1 MEVPGRGPGIHQRV
15 GRRPDR
21 FRYQR
26 RLISHPPADPG
37 VVIDTLRFFRWDMA
51 AAAVSLAV
59 ATWYG
64 GVTIAAITGILI
76 IVEIVFSF
84 DNAAVN
90 AKYLAKLSESW
101 QRIFLTVGVLIA
113 VFGMRLVFPFVVV
126 CVACGITPAE
136 AGRLVLEKGDP
147 HVPGTYGYVLNS
159 AHPAI
164 AAFGGMFL
172 FLLFL
177 DFLFDNERDSTWLG
191 WIEKPLIRAG
201 RLDTIA
207 AAIALVTLLTV
218 AKVLAE
224 PGSAETV
231 LIAGVAGI
239 ATYLAVNGL
248 ASAMEEREETLDEEF
263 NEVGGEGSGAVKG
276 LVGSAAFSLF
286 LFLEVLDA
294 SFSFDGVI
302 GAFAITSD
310 PLVIALGLGVG
321 AFFVRSMTVYLV
333 RRGALAE
340 YRYLE
345 HGAHWAIGAL
355 AVLLLITLKV
365 EIPDMVI
372 GLVGIVFIFAAWRS
386 SVSANRHDMA
396 DGVESSAHGIYTS
409 S

>member
-1 MEVPGRGPGIHQRV
+1 
-15 GRRPDR
+15 
-21 FRYQR
+21 
-26 RLISHPPADPG
+26 
-37 VVIDTLRFFRWDMA
+37 MA

-126 CVACGITPAE
+126 CVAGGITPAE

-302 GAFAITSD
+302 GAFAITS
-310 PLVIALGLGVG
+310 
-321 AFFVRSMTVYLV
+321 
-333 RRGALAE
+333 E
-340 YRYLE
+340 
-345 HGAHWAIGAL
+345 IGRASCRER
-355 AVLLLITLKV
+355 V
-365 EIPDMVI
+365 
-372 GLVGIVFIFAAWRS
+372 
-386 SVSANRHDMA
+386 
-396 DGVESSAHGIYTS
+396 
-409 S
+409 